1 MKKINKSLI
10 LIPFLILGCKSS
22 LIEETK
28 LLQRIDTLDMNI
40 YSNQGEKIYSIVSP
54 NSSYNK
60 ANHTFNLKETIINLY
75 EDEKIKY
82 IINSDQSR
90 LYNNNKHVELIGNV
104 KFRNIDQDNDIL
116 YADSFIWSIDKST
129 YLLSGNVK
137 FENNNIIL
145 TSNKATMNS
154 EEIIEF
160 FNPVKYTIKNENNEK
175 VYEINSENAFYNINT
190 NSLKF
195 GSKDKRVRTNIYF

>member
-1 MKKINKSLI
+1 MKNINKLLI
-10 LIPFLILGCKSS
+10 IIPFLILGCKSN

-40 YSNQGEKIYSIVSP
+40 YSNQGEKIYSISSP
-54 NSSYNK
+54 NTSYNK
-60 ANHTFNLKETIINLY
+60 NNQIFNLKETTINLY
-75 EDEKIKY
+75 KEEKIKY
-82 IINSDQSR
+82 IINSDESR
-90 LYNNNKHVELIGNV
+90 LYNNNKLVELIGNV

-116 YADSFIWSIDKST
+116 YADSFIWNIDKST
-129 YLLSGNVK
+129 YLISGNVK

-154 EEIIEF
+154 EDIIEF
-160 FNPVKYTIKNENNEK
+160 FNPVKYIIKNQNNEK
-175 VYEINSENAFYNINT
+175 VYEINSENAYYNINT
-190 NSLKF
+190 NSVKF

>member
-1 MKKINKSLI
+1 MKKINKLLI

-22 LIEETK
+22 LIEEAR

-40 YSNQGEKIYSIVSP
+40 YSNEGEKIYSISSP
-54 NSSYNK
+54 NTSYNK
-60 ANHTFNLKETIINLY
+60 GNQIFNLKETTINLY
-75 EDEKIKY
+75 KEEKIKY
-82 IINSDQSR
+82 IINSDESR
-90 LYNNNKHVELIGNV
+90 LYNNNKLVELIGNV

-160 FNPVKYTIKNENNEK
+160 FNPVKYTIKNVNNEK